1 MNVRQSLNI
10 IRDEHRALTAMLRTL
25 EMLVRVGPSEDPARF
40 FATTR
45 AMLYYIDTYP
55 ERLHH
60 PKETKLLFPRVL
72 AKVPALREAVSQL
85 DLEHERGEA
94 AVRHLQY
101 LLMGWEFLGDSQ
113 RDEFV
118 SALGRYVAFYNAH
131 MRLEEAEVLAAAE
144 QHLSDEEWQDLD
156 RAFAENQDPLTG
168 KHSPPVLFAALF
180 KRILDHAP
188 KPFGF
193 GA

>member
-1 MNVRQSLNI
+1 MNDRQCLNI
-10 IRDEHRALTAMLRTL
+10 IRDEHRALAAMLNTL
-25 EMLVRVGPSEDPARF
+25 KMLVRVGPREDPARF
-40 FATTR
+40 FGTTR
-45 AMLYYIDTYP
+45 AMLYYIDEYP

-60 PKETKLLFPRVL
+60 PKETELLFPRVL
-72 AKVPALREAVSQL
+72 AKVPSLREAIARL
-85 DLEHERGEA
+85 DREHGRGEA

-101 LLMGWEFLGDSQ
+101 LLMGWEFLGESR

-118 SALGRYVAFYNAH
+118 TALDKYVAFYSAH
-131 MRLEEAEVLAAAE
+131 MRLEESEILSAAE
-144 QHLSDEEWQDLD
+144 QHLSDEEWADLD

-168 KHSPPVLFAALF
+168 KHPPSELYAALF

-188 KPFGF
+188 EPFGF